1 LRRYSKLYGK
11 HQLDGIWREKL
22 LNRFITYIKIY
33 STSDAESETTPS
45 TERQWDI
52 ANYLYKELQDLGL
65 EDVSIDEKGYV
76 FGFIPSNKEEK
87 FRRLD
92 LLPITILHRISMAR
106 M

>member
-1 LRRYSKLYGK
+1 MENI
-11 HQLDGIWREKL
+11 QLDGIWREKL
-22 LNRFITYIKIY
+22 LNRFITYIKIF

-76 FGFIPSNKEEK
+76 FGSFLLTKRKK
-87 FRRLD
+87 FHKLG
-92 LLPITILHRISMAR
+92 LLRIMILHRISMAR